1 MPTRTTCRTASTS
14 RASPRPRPRVHE
26 SPGRR
31 RSIADRIITLPPRPA
46 IASLRRE
53 KKMKRPYLPTW
64 ILLAVA
70 AAVLPGMAHARDR
83 DRFQLVEATIA
94 DIHDAFRSG
103 TLTPEELVRMYLA
116 RIAAYDQAGPQLNSF
131 MHVNKHALSAARAL
145 SVDDL
150 DDDEHARD
158 EDREAD
164 GRRKPWCGVPVI
176 LKDHLDHADMP
187 TTAESVAA

>member
-26 SPGRR
+26 SPRLR
-31 RSIADRIITLPPRPA
+31 RSIADRIISLPPRPA

-53 KKMKRPYLPTW
+53 KNMKRPYLPTW

-94 DIHDAFRSG
+94 DIHDAFRSV
-103 TLTPEELVRMYLA
+103 TLTPEELVRMYIA
-116 RIAAYDQAGPQLNSF
+116 RIASFDKAVPQINSS
-131 MHVNKHALSAARAL
+131 KHHNRQPLPPAPA
-145 SVDDL
+145 
-150 DDDEHARD
+150 
-158 EDREAD
+158 
-164 GRRKPWCGVPVI
+164 
-176 LKDHLDHADMP
+176 
-187 TTAESVAA
+187 